1 MGVIVL
7 GQKARYAAGLSLA
20 INLISDLIGVVE
32 VVTCYLCCC
41 NAELATKRKRGVCV
55 CVCVCRRKQRCSTRE
70 GSYVRSQRAVLK
82 KKKDMEGLFKLS
94 WAL

>member
-41 NAELATKRKRGVCV
+41 NAELATKRKRGACV
-55 CVCVCRRKQRCSTRE
+55 CV
-70 GSYVRSQRAVLK
+70 
-82 KKKDMEGLFKLS
+82 
-94 WAL
+94 